1 MYKILVTVKFNNQF
15 CVDGKY
21 YNKGDFF
28 VVDYPSSGTPT
39 PAGMLD
45 HIKAH
50 FQKQGAKVITG
61 LASGNF
67 DVKKI

>member
-1 MYKILVTVKFNNQF
+1 MYKVLVTVTCNNQF
-15 CVDGKY
+15 YVDGKY
-21 YNKGDFF
+21 YKKGDSF

-50 FQKQGAKVITG
+50 FQKQGAKVISG

-67 DVKKI
+67 DVKKL